1 MNIKNPNPPERTRG
15 GPRPGAGRKVGTGK
29 FGEATEVIRVPAS
42 QKPVISDFLKAY
54 ERKRQQAG
62 LDPVADIAQPA
73 LQLSQVKR
81 PLFLSKVAAGFPSP
95 ADDHVEKRLDPNE
108 FLIDQADATY
118 FVTIQGYSMID
129 VGLLPG
135 DKAVVDRS
143 KDAAIGDIVMAMVDG
158 EFTIKTLGRDKDG
171 LPRLLLPANAS
182 GAYPI
187 IEIKEGMQFEIW
199 GVVTG
204 SFRRF

>member
-1 MNIKNPNPPERTRG
+1 MSTKIPTSPDKARG

-42 QKPVISDFLKAY
+42 QKPVISDFLKAH
-54 ERKRQQAG
+54 ERKRQQTG
-62 LDPVADIAQPA
+62 LDPVTDIEQPA

-158 EFTIKTLGRDKDG
+158 EFTIKILGRSKDG
-171 LPRLLLPANAS
+171 SRRLMPANS
-182 GAYPI
+182 TGAYPI
-187 IEIKEGMQFEIW
+187 IEIKEGMQCEIW

>member
-1 MNIKNPNPPERTRG
+1 MSTPSHTLRKN
-15 GPRPGAGRKVGTGK
+15 RPGQGRKVGTGK

-42 QKPVISDFLKAY
+42 QKPAISDFLKAY
-54 ERKRQQAG
+54 ERKRLQAG
-62 LDPVADIAQPA
+62 LDPVTDIEQPA

-118 FVTIQGYSMID
+118 FVTIHGYSMID

-143 KDAAIGDIVMAMVDG
+143 KNAAIGDIVMAMVDG
-158 EFTIKTLGRDKDG
+158 EFTIKILGRSKDG
-171 LPRLLLPANAS
+171 SPRLMPANAT
-182 GAYPI
+182 GAYPVF
-187 IEIKEGMQFEIW
+187 EIKEGMQFEIW

>member
-1 MNIKNPNPPERTRG
+1 MPSSQENHG
-15 GPRPGAGRKVGTGK
+15 GPRLGAGRKPGTGK

-54 ERKRQQAG
+54 ERKRQQLE
-62 LDPVADIAQPA
+62 LDPVGDIALPA
-73 LQLSQVKR
+73 LDLSHVKR
-81 PLFLSKVAAGFPSP
+81 PLFLSKVSAGFPSP
-95 ADDHVEKRLDPNE
+95 AEDHVEKRLDPNE
-108 FLIDQADATY
+108 FLIDQEDATY

-129 VGLLPG
+129 VGLLPS

-158 EFTIKTLGRDKDG
+158 EFTIKILGRAKDG
-171 LPRLLLPANAS
+171 SPRLLPANS
-182 GAYPI
+182 TGSYPI
-187 IEIKEGMQFEIW
+187 IEIKESMQFEIW

-204 SFRRF
+204 SFRRFK